1 MTVKQAIEKGQSTK
15 AMKNLAI
22 LYYEKGQKENSLIYY
37 KQLVDGYNMYE
48 EAYNTGMICN
58 QLKQK
63 EEALKYFGI
72 SYEKANNK
80 NALYYLGVIN
90 YDLGKME
97 LAKKYLKMAEK
108 NGDEAAKLMLEGM
121 E

>member
-1 MTVKQAIEKGQSTK
+1 
-15 AMKNLAI
+15 
-22 LYYEKGQKENSLIYY
+22 
-37 KQLVDGYNMYE
+37 MYE

>member
-1 MTVKQAIEKGQSTK
+1 
-15 AMKNLAI
+15 
-22 LYYEKGQKENSLIYY
+22 
-37 KQLVDGYNMYE
+37 
-48 EAYNTGMICN
+48 MICN

-63 EEALKYFGI
+63 EEALKYFQI
-72 SYEKANNK
+72 AYEKANNK
-80 NALYYLGVIN
+80 DALYHLGAIN
-90 YDLGKME
+90 YDLGNIE

>member
-1 MTVKQAIEKGQSTK
+1 
-15 AMKNLAI
+15 
-22 LYYEKGQKENSLIYY
+22 
-37 KQLVDGYNMYE
+37 
-48 EAYNTGMICN
+48 MICS

-63 EEALKYFGI
+63 EEALKYFQI
-72 SYEKANNK
+72 AYEKSNNK
-80 NALYYLGVIN
+80 DALYHLGVIN
-90 YDLGKME
+90 YDLGKLE